1 MRAGGHTTLD
11 ARLHLLD
18 RQLIGD
24 DDAPVGIVDDLE
36 LDGIE
41 IDRPIAPGTPAPRIT
56 ALLTGQVVVTR
67 ILGGTPPRSL
77 LHEIPWD
84 LVASIGVTVRLSPTE
99 LHFDVQWVERWLRDQ
114 IVSRIPGG
122 RHAAE

>member
-1 MRAGGHTTLD
+1 MNLID

-18 RQLIGD
+18 RQLVDD

-41 IDRPIAPGTPAPRIT
+41 VDRAIAPGTPAPRVT
-56 ALLTGQVVVTR
+56 SVLTGQVVITR
-67 ILGGTPPRSL
+67 ILGGAPPRSL
-77 LHEIPWD
+77 LHEIPWN
-84 LVASIGVTVRLSPTE
+84 LVASIGVTVRLRPTDRQ
-99 LHFDVQWVERWLRDQ
+99 FDAQWVERWLRDH

>member
-1 MRAGGHTTLD
+1 MSAGSHTTLD

-18 RQLIGD
+18 RQLIDD
-24 DDAPVGIVDDLE
+24 DDAPIGIVDDLE

-41 IDRPIAPGTPAPRIT
+41 VDQPIAPGAPAPRVT
-56 ALLTGQVVVTR
+56 SLLTGQVVVTR

-77 LHEIPWD
+77 LREIPWD
-84 LVASIGVTVRLSPTE
+84 RVASIGVTVRLRPTE
-99 LHFDVQWVERWLRDQ
+99 LQFDVQWVERWLRDH